1 MAWHSD
7 QLDTIGHTEELHI
20 SSYRN
25 DGSLRH
31 WIPIWVVRVADDL
44 YIRSAFGPDGG
55 WYRNAMRNNTAR
67 ISADGVETDVTLHL
81 ANDPAT
87 NAAVEAAYKAKYRS
101 QPAALEPMI
110 ADTAAETTVRL
121 DAAG

>member
-1 MAWHSD
+1 MTWHSD

-20 SSYRN
+20 SSYRR

-44 YIRSAFGPDGG
+44 YVRSAFGPDGG
-55 WYRNAMRNNTAR
+55 WYRNAMRDNTAR
-67 ISADGVETDVTLHL
+67 IRSGGVETDVTLHL
-81 ANDPAT
+81 ANDLAT

-101 QPAALEPMI
+101 QPAALEPMV
-110 ADTAAETTVRL
+110 ANTAAETTVRL